1 MVTSDYIILFVSLL
15 PSFAWL
21 VFYLEEDPHPEPKRI
36 IAQVFVAGMV
46 STVIILGLE
55 SLFHSVVI
63 PLGVAKYSI
72 LSLLGLAVIE
82 ETMKFGAARFIITRH
97 LEDFDEPVDAMVYLI
112 IAGLG
117 FATVENIAAAF
128 KSNNIA
134 LEITSLRFIGATL
147 LHTISSG
154 LIGFYWARSI
164 MYKSKA
170 WLYKGIL
177 YGTVLHAFFNYL
189 ILRFG
194 SEPIVLPTTFLAIC
208 ALFLLHDFEELK
220 HYK

>member
-82 ETMKFGAARFIITRH
+82 ETMKFSA
-97 LEDFDEPVDAMVYLI
+97 EPTA
-112 IAGLG
+112 
-117 FATVENIAAAF
+117 
-128 KSNNIA
+128 
-134 LEITSLRFIGATL
+134 
-147 LHTISSG
+147 
-154 LIGFYWARSI
+154 
-164 MYKSKA
+164 
-170 WLYKGIL
+170 
-177 YGTVLHAFFNYL
+177 
-189 ILRFG
+189 
-194 SEPIVLPTTFLAIC
+194 
-208 ALFLLHDFEELK
+208 
-220 HYK
+220 